1 MNTAVLAISDQ
12 TVQNVQFVKE
22 FAGQI
27 QQYWFITTEK
37 MEKKGSSSWINKA
50 LKLCEEQIQK
60 IVVNEFDIPSIET
73 KLQEYYHQDDTYF
86 VNITGGTK
94 LMSLAINDF
103 FKTKPNATI
112 YYLTGED
119 NQMLN
124 LSQNQK
130 MPLKSAISLEEYLT
144 SYGIVIMKTSQM
156 KPSYNFELSEKIY
169 EEFVKGDEKN
179 IDLLQKL
186 RDHIQ
191 SKENKKKK
199 SFMVSA
205 IEGLR
210 DFLETIRFRCEQDEI
225 SVEDAKY
232 LTGRWLEEYT
242 YYHVKEKLQLSDD
255 CIATGLYL
263 QKKDIEKTDNDF
275 DLMFMFKNKLHI
287 IECKTSHRV
296 NKENKLTEY
305 IYKLDALQK
314 EFGLFPKSFIFT
326 LGKLPSDEEK
336 NQQAQI
342 SDRLKFH
349 KIDLLTKE
357 KSSIQNT
364 AAFMDWLA
372 DLSKRG

>member
-1 MNTAVLAISDQ
+1 MTIAVLAISDQ

-27 QQYWFITTEK
+27 QRYWFVTTEK

-130 MPLKSAISLEEYLT
+130 MPLKAAISLEEYLT

-156 KPSYNFELSEKIY
+156 KPSYDVELSKRIY
-169 EEFVKGDEKN
+169 QEFVKEDEKN
-179 IDLLQKL
+179 INLLQKL
-186 RDHIQ
+186 RDYVQ

-199 SFMVSA
+199 FVELSV
-205 IEGLR
+205 IEGLH
-210 DFLETIRFRCEQDEI
+210 DFLGTINFSDVQDKI
-225 SVEDAKY
+225 SIEDAKY

-263 QKKDIEKTDNDF
+263 QKESTKKTDNDF
-275 DLMFMFKNKLHI
+275 DLMFMFKNKL
-287 IECKTSHRV
+287 
-296 NKENKLTEY
+296 Y
-305 IYKLDALQK
+305 
-314 EFGLFPKSFIFT
+314 
-326 LGKLPSDEEK
+326 
-336 NQQAQI
+336 
-342 SDRLKFH
+342 
-349 KIDLLTKE
+349 
-357 KSSIQNT
+357 
-364 AAFMDWLA
+364 
-372 DLSKRG
+372 